1 MKASSAQNGSICV
14 VYLLREQQAVAPFFE
29 SYESHPA
36 GMKHQLLVLD
46 KGQRATA
53 SLKPEWLSATMSD
66 RGMGLR
72 AFSLACRKFARHFD
86 YLCCLN
92 SWSVIQSD
100 DWLAKLYSGIQ
111 TPGAGIAGATG
122 SWESFYTNQPTL
134 LGRLLF
140 APLPNYHIRTTGF
153 IIRTDLMRQ
162 VWPRFSIAKRIEYL
176 SELGRASITRKIMR
190 CGWQPYVVGANGT
203 VYSKEQWLASNTFRS
218 GNQENLLIGDNHTV
232 QYQRDGAER
241 RHWWTTRTYGT
252 TLTLQSKGQSE
263 GNGISGL

>member
-1 MKASSAQNGSICV
+1 MSICV
-14 VYLLREQQAVAPFFE
+14 VYLLREQKAVAPFFE

-53 SLKPEWLSATMSD
+53 PLKPDWLAASMSD

-72 AFSLACRKFARHFD
+72 AFALACRKFARQFD

-100 DWLAKLYSGIQ
+100 DWLAKLYAGIQ

-122 SWESFYTNQPTL
+122 SWESFYTNQPTW
-134 LGRLLF
+134 LGRQLF
-140 APLPNYHIRTTGF
+140 PAYPNYHIRTTGF
-153 IIRTDLMRQ
+153 IMRGEIMRR
-162 VWPRFSIAKRIEYL
+162 VWPRFSISKKFEYL
-176 SELGRASITRKIMR
+176 SELGRNSVTQKVMR
-190 CGWQPYVVGANGT
+190 LGWQPYVVGANGI
-203 VYSKEQWLASNTFRS
+203 VYPKEQWLASNTFRS

-232 QYQRDGAER
+232 QYQQSAAER
-241 RHWWTTRTYGT
+241 RRWLTGLTYGT
-252 TLTLQSKGQSE
+252 KGQPV
-263 GNGISGL
+263 IR

>member
-1 MKASSAQNGSICV
+1 MSICV
-14 VYLLREQQAVAPFFE
+14 VYLLREQKAVAPFFE
-29 SYESHPA
+29 SYELHPA

-53 SLKPEWLSATMSD
+53 SLKPDWLTASMSD

-72 AFSLACRKFARHFD
+72 AFSLACRKFARQFD

-111 TPGAGIAGATG
+111 TPGGGIAGATG
-122 SWESFYTNQPTL
+122 SWESFYTNQPTW
-134 LGRLLF
+134 LGRQLF
-140 APLPNYHIRTTGF
+140 PPAPNYHIRTTGF
-153 IIRTDLMRQ
+153 IMRGEVMRR
-162 VWPRFSIAKRIEYL
+162 VWPRFSLTKKFEYL
-176 SELGRASITRKIMR
+176 SELGKNGVTQKIMR
-190 CGWQPYVVGANGT
+190 LGWQPYVIGANGI

-232 QYQRDGAER
+232 QYEQAETKKR
-241 RHWWTTRTYGT
+241 QWLTTLTYGT
-252 TLTLQSKGQSE
+252 KTHPM
-263 GNGISGL
+263 IS